1 VQGGL
6 VLVAGGIGLQMVS
19 ARVADDASQ
28 PLHALGV
35 LAIALGLGFVIS
47 AIISFVISQ
56 RLGLIETAT
65 QPHRAEP
72 PDA

>member
-1 VQGGL
+1 
-6 VLVAGGIGLQMVS
+6 VS

-35 LAIALGLGFVIS
+35 LGIALGLGFLVS

-56 RLGLIETAT
+56 RLGLIEPPSPALRTETPGARGT
-65 QPHRAEP
+65 QE
-72 PDA
+72 